1 MQTRHFNFDMT
12 IKYKSVFIKHTISTA
27 VLCLSGCSFAPKYEA
42 PITLNTITNSWST
55 NPWIE
60 AQPSDHVDKGQ
71 WWRVFGDES
80 LNDLEE
86 TLNKQSPSLAIALA
100 RYDQATAY
108 LKQAQSAELPSIDA
122 SESTTQNRQ
131 SLNRPLRGSNQ
142 PNYYNAYT
150 GMLATSYELDFWGRV
165 RNLVSAAKAQA
176 QASAA
181 DLQTEKLSLQ
191 SKVAELYFELRGVD
205 NQIVMFDNAIQA
217 YKRAYDLIARRYD
230 VGVASG
236 IDLARAHTQLNSAL
250 AEASELRVQ
259 RGVFEHAIA
268 VLIGEAPQTFKV
280 KPLDAESRNIVALA
294 TPDTE
299 LNVNSTRSAE
309 FFKTTTA
316 TAFINPVKTPE
327 VPLGLPSTLLERRP
341 DVAAAERKMAAANKR
356 IGVAKAAFY
365 PSFSIGAS
373 AGYQNTGGP
382 DWMSQPNSFWS
393 IGPTGTLNLL
403 DGGLREAQLIQ
414 AKAALVQATAE
425 YRLVV
430 LTAFQQ
436 VEDSV
441 NKLQEYKEEIN
452 YRANAAN
459 AALKAMQLA
468 TSRYKDG
475 AVNYLEVVTA
485 QTAALQ
491 AERSYIVLDTSR
503 RLSSIQ
509 LIKALGG
516 GWNEERLKIEQDN

>member
-1 MQTRHFNFDMT
+1 LVMNF
-12 IKYKSVFIKHTISTA
+12 KNKNAFVKHAISSA
-27 VLCLSGCSFAPKYEA
+27 LLCLSGCSFAPKYEV
-42 PITLNTITNSWST
+42 PTILNSSTNSWSS
-55 NPWIE
+55 NPWMQ
-60 AQPSDHVDKGQ
+60 AQPSDHIDKGQ
-71 WWRVFGDES
+71 WWRVFEDES
-80 LNDLEE
+80 LNDLEN

-108 LKQAQSAELPSIDA
+108 LKQAQSSALPSIDA

-150 GMLATSYELDFWGRV
+150 GTLSTSYELDFWGRV

-176 QASAA
+176 QGSAA

-205 NQIVMFDNAIQA
+205 NQIAMLDNAIRA

-236 IDLARAHTQLNSAL
+236 VDLARAQSQLSSAQ
-250 AEASELRVQ
+250 AEASELRIQ
-259 RGVFEHAIA
+259 RVVFEHAIA
-268 VLIGEAPQTFKV
+268 VLLGEAPQTFQI
-280 KPLDAESRNIVALA
+280 KPLNVEPRSLVALVA
-294 TPDTE
+294 PE
-299 LNVNSTRSAE
+299 PEVNVDATRSSE
-309 FFKTTTA
+309 SFKAATA
-316 TAFINPVKTPE
+316 TAFINPGRTPE
-327 VPLGLPSTLLERRP
+327 IPLGLPSTLLERRP

-356 IGVAKAAFY
+356 IGVAKAAFF

-382 DWMSQPNSFWS
+382 AWMSQPNSFWS
-393 IGPTGTLNLL
+393 IGPSGTFNLF
-403 DGGLREAQLIQ
+403 DGGFREAQVTQ
-414 AKAALVQATAE
+414 AKAALDQAAAE

-441 NKLQEYKEEIN
+441 NKLQEYKKEIN
-452 YRANAAN
+452 DRANAAN
-459 AALKAMQLA
+459 AALRAMQLA

-491 AERSYIVLDTSR
+491 AERSYIALDTTR
-503 RLSSIQ
+503 RLTSIQ

-516 GWNEERLKIEQDN
+516 GWNKESLKIEQDK

>member
-1 MQTRHFNFDMT
+1 MRTRHLLFDMAT
-12 IKYKSVFIKHTISTA
+12 KNKSFFFIGPTISAA
-27 VLCLSGCSFAPKYEA
+27 VLFLSGCSFAPKYEI
-42 PITLNTITNSWST
+42 PNIVNNTNNSWSS
-55 NPWIE
+55 NPWTQ
-60 AQPSDHVDKGQ
+60 AQPSDQLDKGQ
-71 WWRVFGDES
+71 WWRVFRDEA
-80 LNDLEE
+80 LNDLES
-86 TLNKQSPSLAIALA
+86 TLIKQSPSLAIALA
-100 RYDQATAY
+100 RYDQASAY

-150 GMLATSYELDFWGRV
+150 DMLSTNYELDFWGRV
-165 RNLVSAAKAQA
+165 RNLVNAAQA
-176 QASAA
+176 QAQGSAA
-181 DLQTEKLSLQ
+181 DLQTERLSLQ

-205 NQIVMFDNAIQA
+205 KQIAMLDDAVQA
-217 YKRAYDLIARRYD
+217 YMRAYDLIANRYD

-236 IDLARAHTQLNSAL
+236 IDMARAQTQLSTIQ
-250 AEASELRVQ
+250 AEASELRIQ
-259 RGVFEHAIA
+259 RVVFEHAIA
-268 VLIGEAPQTFKV
+268 VLLGEVPQTFRI
-280 KPLDAESRNIVALA
+280 KPLNTEPRNINAFL
-294 TPDTE
+294 TPDSGP
-299 LNVNSTRSAE
+299 NSTATRSSQSFAAM
-309 FFKTTTA
+309 TA
-316 TAFINPVKTPE
+316 TALINPSNTPE
-327 VPLGLPSTLLERRP
+327 VPVNLPSTLLERRP

-393 IGPTGTLNLL
+393 IGPTGAFNFF

-414 AKAALVQATAE
+414 AKAALDQAAAE
-425 YRLVV
+425 YRLAV

-441 NKLQEYKEEIN
+441 NKLREYKDEIN
-452 YRANAAN
+452 NRANAAN

-468 TSRYKDG
+468 TSRYREG

-491 AERSYIVLDTSR
+491 AERSFIALDTIR
-503 RLSSIQ
+503 QLTSIQ

-516 GWNEERLKIEQDN
+516 GWNKESLKIE